1 MPRNGVSTL
10 KISSTPQKSKQTTEA
25 LNLKSRDSKYLFPSL
40 KIGVIIPAY
49 NEELN
54 LGKTLERIPNNV
66 SDNLN
71 VIVVDDGSA
80 DRTSEIASKYNI
92 ILLRHHRN
100 RGNGAATKTGLKY
113 CKDRNF
119 KIVVILDADGQH
131 DPKYISD
138 FIKPIFE
145 NYVDFTIGN
154 RFRYHYDMELKRKIC
169 SKIMT
174 AFYFLFLWKK
184 IYDPT
189 NGYRA
194 LSLRLLKELEFE
206 SNYSL
211 TQEMLYKVVPY
222 YKYKQIPIPVNPR
235 NHGVSFIKLRN
246 YLSKIILLFIKY
258 YIFPRIKGITHK
270 IFPKE
275 FRDRVRLYILKT

>member
-131 DPKYISD
+131 DPKYIGD
-138 FIKPIFE
+138 FI
-145 NYVDFTIGN
+145 
-154 RFRYHYDMELKRKIC
+154 R
-169 SKIMT
+169 
-174 AFYFLFLWKK
+174 
-184 IYDPT
+184 
-189 NGYRA
+189 
-194 LSLRLLKELEFE
+194 
-206 SNYSL
+206 
-211 TQEMLYKVVPY
+211 
-222 YKYKQIPIPVNPR
+222 
-235 NHGVSFIKLRN
+235 
-246 YLSKIILLFIKY
+246 
-258 YIFPRIKGITHK
+258 GI
-270 IFPKE
+270 
-275 FRDRVRLYILKT
+275 